1 MFRTATLLAVAVS
14 ITLSAQTPPAPSPS
28 VSVTGCI
35 AQVQRDGSL
44 GPKASGVQA
53 TPDTA
58 ANEANNPNPTD
69 RYELLDATPVGGEE
83 KPAETATAGTTAK
96 PARTTYALRG
106 QESELAKHVGHRVQ
120 IAGGLTPPLTEK
132 LAAKD
137 AKAAETIRTVQV
149 ASVKMVG
156 TDCSPAKGAKGK

>member
-1 MFRTATLLAVAVS
+1 MLRTTTLLAVVAS
-14 ITLSAQTPPAPSPS
+14 ASLSAQTPPAQTPS
-28 VSVTGCI
+28 VSVTGCV

-58 ANEANNPNPTD
+58 ANEANNPNPTN
-69 RYELLDATPVGGEE
+69 RYELLDATPPGSGE
-83 KPAETATAGTTAK
+83 KPAETATAGTAPK

-106 QESELAKHVGHRVQ
+106 QENELAKHLGHRVQ
-120 IAGGLTPPLTEK
+120 ITGALTPPLTEK
-132 LAAKD
+132 LPAKD

-156 TDCSPAKGAKGK
+156 TDCSPAKAK

>member
-1 MFRTATLLAVAVS
+1 MLRTTTLLAMVAS
-14 ITLSAQTPPAPSPS
+14 ASLSAQTPPAQTPS
-28 VSVTGCI
+28 VSVTGCV

-58 ANEANNPNPTD
+58 ANEANNPNPTN
-69 RYELLDATPVGGEE
+69 RYELLDATPLGSDA
-83 KPAETATAGTTAK
+83 KPEETATAGTAPK

-106 QESELAKHVGHRVQ
+106 QDNELAKHLGHRVQ
-120 IAGGLTPPLTEK
+120 ITGALMPPLTEK
-132 LAAKD
+132 LPAKD
-137 AKAAETIRTVQV
+137 AKAAETVRTVQV

-156 TDCSPAKGAKGK
+156 TDCSPAKAK